1 MDWLKIRAA
10 NEHHI
15 AKLESI
21 IRASGELLEGNIMYI
36 HATLNRAEGLIAKQ
50 KNIYHYAEKATKIF
64 EIGFNAGHSA
74 LLMLLANPKSQL
86 VCVDLGIHKYTR
98 PCAEYLQLQFPG
110 RLTVYYGD
118 STQVVPKL
126 ADTYKNTFD
135 LLHVDGGHQEHIA
148 RADLTNCI
156 PLAQPQN
163 VVIFDD
169 TDAKHLLDLWNGLIQ
184 QKRIREFTL
193 PHPILS
199 QSRSKHAIGT
209 YLKS

>member
-1 MDWLKIRAA
+1 MDWLKIRAT

-21 IRASGELLEGNIMYI
+21 IRASGDTLEGNIMYT
-36 HATLNRAEGLIAKQ
+36 HQSLDRRDGLIAKQ
-50 KNIYHYAEKATKIF
+50 KNIYHYAQTASKIF

-74 LLMLLANPKSQL
+74 LLMLLANPTSQL

-98 PCAEYLQLQFPG
+98 PCAEYLQIQFPG
-110 RLTVYYGD
+110 RLTIYYGD
-118 STQVVPKL
+118 STKVVPKL
-126 ADTYKNTFD
+126 FGVYKNAFD
-135 LLHVDGGHQEHIA
+135 LLHIDGGHQAEIA

-156 PLAQPQN
+156 PLARPQN

-169 TDAKHLLDLWNGLIQ
+169 TDSKHLLDLWTEFIQ
-184 QKRIREFTL
+184 QKRVREFTL
-193 PHPILS
+193 PHPI
-199 QSRSKHAIGT
+199 QDRSKHAIGT